1 MREKCP
7 SFGPDQIRPSQEVN
21 LPAQVANTNAKRDCS
36 MLLSHAPLVAFLL
49 VLMTLPA
56 YAFAT
61 DEQPANVLH
70 YKTRNSMILVAV
82 NIDGQNKTLVFDT
95 GAEQT
100 LMHWPQV
107 SRGKKMVLWQRD
119 YYYIDERSS
128 LTVGNTRLSINLMK
142 ADLRGA
148 SMLKVADGVLGQD
161 VLSTFS
167 SIRINYRNHTIE
179 LFN

>member
-1 MREKCP
+1 VREKCP
-7 SFGPDQIRPSQEVN
+7 IFGPDQIRPSQEVN

-36 MLLSHAPLVAFLL
+36 MLLSHSSLVALLL
-49 VLMTLPA
+49 VLMTVPA
-56 YAFAT
+56 CAFAS

-70 YKTRNSMILVAV
+70 YRTQNSMILVAV
-82 NIDGQNKTLVFDT
+82 NVDGQIKTLIFDT

-119 YYYIDERSS
+119 YYYIDERST
-128 LTVGNTRLSINLMK
+128 LTVGRSRLSINLMK

>member
-1 MREKCP
+1 VP
-7 SFGPDQIRPSQEVN
+7 SFRPQSNQRSQEVN
-21 LPAQVANTNAKRDCS
+21 LPTQVADTNAKRRYCS
-36 MLLSHAPLVAFLL
+36 MPLFHASLGVFLL
-49 VLMTLPA
+49 LLMTLPA

-70 YKTRNSMILVAV
+70 YRTRNSMMLVAV
-82 NIDGQNKTLVFDT
+82 NIDGQNKTLIFDT

-128 LTVGNTRLSINLMK
+128 LTVGSTRLSINLMK
-142 ADLRGA
+142 ANLRGA

>member
-1 MREKCP
+1 
-7 SFGPDQIRPSQEVN
+7 
-21 LPAQVANTNAKRDCS
+21 
-36 MLLSHAPLVAFLL
+36 
-49 VLMTLPA
+49 
-56 YAFAT
+56 
-61 DEQPANVLH
+61 
-70 YKTRNSMILVAV
+70 
-82 NIDGQNKTLVFDT
+82 
-95 GAEQT
+95 
-100 LMHWPQV
+100 MHWPQV

-128 LTVGNTRLSINLMK
+128 LTVGNSRLSINLMK